1 VVRSGAMLS
10 GVFREANELTLG
22 YNQNDFVLVI
32 GGTNNVEGTSVKD
45 VLNDFDTL
53 LEMTKNTNLIV
64 ASLPMR
70 HDKPNLDDKISLIN
84 EQLINRIKITATNI
98 RLLELHLLPRDLY
111 TRQGM
116 HFNRK
121 GKRKIGE
128 VVLRLLRDCC
138 FNHAAITK
146 KKISQPSPEDP
157 VIIVE
162 DDMNTVIHKLRD
174 QNKIAFAHCIS
185 TDFHSNRH
193 MSAGVATTFKKHF
206 NTPLASDF
214 VSESDEHSTRVLRN
228 GLTYLDFVKGLRSQL
243 EIMVRKDST
252 ENFSSDKT
260 SLQGSTT
267 NLCCSDIETT
277 LEGPTT
283 SMDDQLHS
291 PTGTPVSSLLNCS
304 ISDSEVQGFTTPIL
318 APTSKYY
325 NNALPWLN
333 NFVKLTFQASNR
345 PVSCRKTQT
354 QILNTN
360 LPEFMPQKSQEQ
372 TKSTRPPQQN
382 TQTSRNHHK
391 ITLIHQNINWLSNKL
406 DRLAHF
412 LNEQRPDLIIITEH
426 GIPEENLQNMC
437 LERYSLV
444 GGFTRKA
451 HKKGGV
457 LGPPSANLNNAID
470 ILLDQLEGA
479 LQTKTKT
486 ILMGDVNVDNLVANS
501 DNSKLE
507 ELLSSFD
514 IIRES
519 LPSTRITAEC
529 LYGKKPSY
537 KGAAYFN
544 HLPEHL
550 KKEPIKRLKNQLT
563 IWLQENP
570 YYTEKEFFNT

>member
-1 VVRSGAMLS
+1 MKKIKHATKSMEWQNPKYTSKINKEKTAVSVYCQNKFMVLSADDVSDDKHENENASMNTYTKENIFTKTSDNMPKNVKSVKRVVLESNKQCYTKPRLLIMSDSHGKNLSNIIQQKTNINVTAVVRSGAMLS

-162 DDMNTVIHKLRD
+162 EDMNTVIHKLRD
-174 QNKIAFAHCIS
+174 QNEIAFAHCIS

-214 VSESDEHSTRVLRN
+214 VSERLTYQLLSTSVYGLVTKPTYNSKPTVQDYDTAFKNLTQHIKQRELSLLVCSPMGCVRDNIPLELFITKLYQLHLNTSVKIMVVVSDEHSTRVLRN

-304 ISDSEVQGFTTPIL
+304 ISDSEVQGFTTPIVTKPQCPSDL
-318 APTSKYY
+318 INSLHDQSQNP
-325 NNALPWLN
+325 NL
-333 NFVKLTFQASNR
+333 
-345 PVSCRKTQT
+345 
-354 QILNTN
+354 N
-360 LPEFMPQKSQEQ
+360 LPSNSDEVK
-372 TKSTRPPQQN
+372 N
-382 TQTSRNHHK
+382 
-391 ITLIHQNINWLSNKL
+391 LIS
-406 DRLAHF
+406 
-412 LNEQRPDLIIITEH
+412 EP
-426 GIPEENLQNMC
+426 
-437 LERYSLV
+437 
-444 GGFTRKA
+444 
-451 HKKGGV
+451 
-457 LGPPSANLNNAID
+457 
-470 ILLDQLEGA
+470 
-479 LQTKTKT
+479 TKTT
-486 ILMGDVNVDNLVANS
+486 
-501 DNSKLE
+501 
-507 ELLSSFD
+507 
-514 IIRES
+514 
-519 LPSTRITAEC
+519 
-529 LYGKKPSY
+529 
-537 KGAAYFN
+537 
-544 HLPEHL
+544 
-550 KKEPIKRLKNQLT
+550 
-563 IWLQENP
+563 
-570 YYTEKEFFNT
+570 